1 MAWEYLRRGHND
13 AANLAQLSIGI
24 DVDHWLRPLVEAA
37 VRVRRF
43 LLKSRSTFGHCY
55 KHKRLIGISSSLNQA
70 FLKRRNFPVEVIVKK
85 ALFLYSS
92 YKVNDFQ
99 SGDFCG
105 TTHVPYSVIFKV
117 VLMLQLMM
125 MSAVLESFM
134 MMFTGVVV
142 LQHRCDIVHQRRV
155 VHQIVRVL
163 LAVVKVHQMIATAA
177 VRRLIVGNFHWSR
190 MSVSCDAVHLS
201 FGRLKMLFIAGTVKT
216 LHYIC
221 LAEIPVRDH
230 FLCT

>member
-55 KHKRLIGISSSLNQA
+55 KHKRLIGISSS
-70 FLKRRNFPVEVIVKK
+70 
-85 ALFLYSS
+85 
-92 YKVNDFQ
+92 
-99 SGDFCG
+99 
-105 TTHVPYSVIFKV
+105 SVIFKV

-201 FGRLKMLFIAGTVKT
+201 FGRDRNLGGGNGSL
-216 LHYIC
+216 LHYGIDLC
-221 LAEIPVRDH
+221 VLMSVCFDHLLLLMHLLMGVNHVGPWRNRYWREYLLFTYSWHYLAFR
-230 FLCT
+230 